1 MCTSVDVLVLVRLCD
16 GQNRHGRL
24 DEPYSRR
31 QNGCRIVQI
40 LHTWPLSGGVRLDI
54 LSDAVRLLRLRASVF
69 LHSHF
74 CESWAVD
81 ISAFTTATFHV
92 IAGGK
97 CWLHLPDRP
106 DSVSLKAGDLVIC
119 PRNASH
125 IVSNDAEF
133 PDDGVPRNQPAT
145 GTVDGPSTALICGYF
160 EFVQQ
165 RWNPLLDA
173 LPEYVVIPTEGKA
186 GSGLD
191 SLINYMVLE
200 TEMGNPGSNVV
211 IDRLSDVLFIQAVR
225 TYMEQQR
232 NQSGYLAALVDPKIG
247 KALSNFHTSI
257 GDEWSVQMLADAAG
271 MLRSAFADTF
281 SDLVGMTPMQ
291 YVTGWRLH
299 FAYDQLVTTLQSI
312 AQVAESCG
320 YKSESSFSKVFKKQF
335 DVGPGAVRQAASTK
349 SIG

>member
-1 MCTSVDVLVLVRLCD
+1 VRL
-16 GQNRHGRL
+16 
-24 DEPYSRR
+24 PK
-31 QNGCRIVQI
+31 
-40 LHTWPLSGGVRLDI
+40 LDI

-97 CWLHLPDRP
+97 CWLHLPGQAE
-106 DSVSLKAGDLVIC
+106 SVALKAGDLVIC
-119 PRNASH
+119 PRNAPH
-125 IVSNDAEF
+125 IVSNDSKF
-133 PDDGVPRNQPAT
+133 PDDSVPRNQPAS
-145 GTVDGPSTALICGYF
+145 GPVDGPSTALICGYF

-173 LPEYVVIPTEGKA
+173 LPEHVVIPTEGKK

-200 TEMGNPGSNVV
+200 TQMGNPGSNVV

-225 TYMEQQR
+225 TYMEQQKE
-232 NQSGYLAALVDPKIG
+232 QSGYLAALVDPKIG
-247 KALSNFHTSI
+247 KALAQFHSSI
-257 GDEWSVQMLADAAG
+257 GDEWSVQMLADSAG
-271 MLRSAFADTF
+271 MSRSAFADAF
-281 SDLVGMTPMQ
+281 AGLVGMTPMQ
-291 YVTGWRLH
+291 YVTGWRMH

-312 AQVAESCG
+312 AACG